1 MLRRRLLAAALSA
14 AAIIGAG
21 MPAAA
26 NAQADPAQCTPDLQ
40 YDSNIPSWDQYYGDG
55 HNPAA
60 KLPFGTGGTGRVE
73 GKNQSAVVLEY
84 FDAVM
89 AAVNTGAGTASGQP
103 SPTVRMKKY
112 PLGRSVLNRELAFY
126 VLSTPDNVAN
136 LDEGR
141 QDGPFWAGVRAGTIS
156 EAEGLAAVRNRPA
169 LAWVTATP
177 HGNEPAAAEAI
188 VRQLYELVTRKDC
201 ANQRRLKNLDLFL
214 MPVRNPDGRD
224 NDQRTSAWAFDHN
237 RDFGT
242 RQQSENRSFIP
253 QMNKYPGL
261 FFIDAHQQ
269 SSGYF
274 FPPNEDPVHHE
285 LSDFTLDTIQNTIG
299 PALQQKFND
308 QSGQYQNYNSYDM
321 FTPEYGDSV
330 PSLIMGAAGMTYEK
344 GVSEAYGKQAYD
356 HYLAIDE
363 TINVV
368 SDQKVRLLT
377 KWVEQWQEAIDQ
389 GAACNLQPNKL
400 VSPLHDVIT
409 QQPSHPVCGYFFR
422 ADEHSGDVAKLIK
435 ELLEVGV
442 HVYKLDSAVNA
453 TGVREFGK
461 PATTKTL
468 PAGTFW
474 IPMAQSQK
482 HWIQAV
488 LGEDP
493 FIAFP
498 YFYDVVTWSYPL
510 QRGLAGSGF
519 LVENL
524 PVGVTTTEITAP
536 ALGTTPAPDAAVYAF
551 DTDSMAGLGLVVDLL
566 DRGATVYR
574 SGSAFTAAGRSFATG
589 AALVDGATVR
599 TAGIDL
605 AALSAARE
613 TPIAGLASYPVA
625 RYLIAKPKIGLF
637 TGGTTV
643 PSNPLQP
650 GTGTGQCTSTSF
662 CEALFTLTQKDKLP
676 ASAIVPIT
684 TTQLAAGEL
693 VTGQYTAFINPGSTI
708 AAGTGASAL
717 QAFVNG
723 GGRYVGSNAGGVTS
737 ARNAGITQLNTVNLS
752 PTITTPGTEY
762 SAEYTTASPVGWG
775 FDRGGFIYRDASSNP
790 VFDPA
795 TVGTGT
801 VVAAYGTRAFGYQV
815 NSLGAGKLD
824 GRPAVVEQRLGSGR
838 ATLLGFNPFFRAWKD
853 QDERLV
859 LNAVLAPSGDPIAPA
874 AVRTPD
880 PAKGQTSAT
889 AESAPPAA
897 ESLAKAELPKV
908 ASRPVVASTTTQ
920 KDVRITVRRSELG
933 KLRTAVKRAKL
944 SKALRSKVRWA
955 TTKKQATFIAKN
967 ARLSDDHDRNYWTS
981 RVMGQL
987 KSLKVKPLQAQL

>member
-1 MLRRRLLAAALSA
+1 MFRRRLLAAAFA
-14 AAIIGAG
+14 AAALVGAG
-21 MPAAA
+21 TPGAAL
-26 NAQADPAQCTPDLQ
+26 ADTDPVGCTPDLQ
-40 YDSNIPSWDQYYGDG
+40 YDTNVPSWDQYFAANP
-55 HNPAA
+55 NPAA
-60 KLPFGTGGTGRVE
+60 KLPFGTGASGRTD
-73 GKNQSAVVLEY
+73 GKNPSSVVLQY

-89 AAVNTGAGTASGQP
+89 NAVNTGIGMANGQP
-103 SPTVRMKKY
+103 SATVRMKKY
-112 PLGRSVLNRELAFY
+112 PLGTSVLGRELAFY
-126 VLSTPDNVAN
+126 VISTIDNVAN

-156 EAEGLAAVRNRPA
+156 EAAGLAAVRNRPA

-188 VRQLYELVTRKDC
+188 TRQLYELVTRKDC

-242 RQQSENRSFIP
+242 RQQIENRSFIP

-269 SSGYF
+269 TSGYF

-308 QSGQYQNYNSYDM
+308 QSGQYQNYNSYDL

-368 SDQKVRLLT
+368 SDQKVRLT
-377 KWVEQWQEAIDQ
+377 TEWVEQWQEAIDQ
-389 GAACNLQPNKL
+389 GAACGLQPNKL
-400 VSPLHDVIT
+400 VSPLHDTIT
-409 QQPSHPVCGYFFR
+409 QQPSGKVCGYFFR
-422 ADEHSGDVAKLIK
+422 ADEHSGDVAKLVK

-442 HVYKLDSAVNA
+442 HVYKLDTAVNA
-453 TGVREFGK
+453 AGVREFG
-461 PATTKTL
+461 AAETTKTL

-474 IPMAQSQK
+474 VPMAQSQK

-510 QRGLAGSGF
+510 QRGLAGSGW
-519 LVENL
+519 LTQDL
-524 PVGVTTTEITAP
+524 PVGVTTTEISAPNLGNAP
-536 ALGTTPAPDAAVYAF
+536 AAGSPVYAF
-551 DTDSMAGLGLVVDLL
+551 DTDSMAGLGLAIDLM
-566 DRGATVYR
+566 DKGATVYR
-574 SGSAFTAAGRSFATG
+574 GATG
-589 AALVDGATVR
+589 FTSGGKQFASGVALVDGASAAAANV
-599 TAGIDL
+599 DL

-613 TPIAGLASYPVA
+613 TPITPLSGYPVE
-625 RYLIAKPKIGLF
+625 RYLMAKPKIALY

-643 PSNPLQP
+643 PANPLSATP
-650 GTGTGQCTSTSF
+650 SQCTSTTF
-662 CEALFTLTQKDKLP
+662 CEALFTLTQKDRIP
-676 ASAIVPIT
+676 ASLIVPLT
-684 TTQLAAGEL
+684 STQLSAGAL
-693 VTGQYTAFINPGSTI
+693 VTDGYTAFINTGTTI
-708 AAGTGASAL
+708 AAGAGATAL

-723 GGRYVGSNAGGVTS
+723 GGRYVGINAGGVTS
-737 ARNAGITQLNTVNLS
+737 ARNAGLATLNTTSISGLS
-752 PTITTPGTEY
+752 TPGTEF
-762 SAEYTTASPVGWG
+762 SAEYTPTNPTAWG
-775 FDRGGFIYRDASSNP
+775 FDRGGFIYRDATGNP

-801 VVAAYGTRAFGYQV
+801 VVSKYGTKAFGYNV
-815 NSLGAGKLD
+815 NAVGPGRMD
-824 GRPAVVEQRLGSGR
+824 GRPAVVDYAFGAGHAVLMGY
-838 ATLLGFNPFFRAWKD
+838 NPFYRAWKD

-859 LNAVLAPSGDPIAPA
+859 LNAALYPTGAPLAADPTPAPVTA
-874 AVRTPD
+874 A
-880 PAKGQTSAT
+880 AKGETSAT
-889 AESAPPAA
+889 AEEAPTAA
-897 ESLAKAELPKV
+897 EPVETAALPEV
-908 ASRPVVASTTTQ
+908 ASRPVVAVQTIQ
-920 KDVRITVRRSELG
+920 KDVRIAVKKSQLP
-933 KLRTAVKRAKL
+933 KLRKAVKLAKL
-944 SKALRSKVRWA
+944 AKSLR
-955 TTKKQATFIAKN
+955 KQIRYVSGKGRVTLVVKN
-967 ARLSDDHDRNYWTS
+967 GRLSNDHDRTYWTS
-981 RVMGQL
+981 RVMGRL
-987 KSLKVKPLQAQL
+987 KAMKVKPISAQL